1 MRFSYC
7 EINKNA
13 MVRVELVT
21 WEQRRCSGEKI
32 LTAWPPEEPTKRT
45 PHTVGECPP
54 AVSDCELGPL
64 M

>member
-1 MRFSYC
+1 MLR
-7 EINKNA
+7 
-13 MVRVELVT
+13 
-21 WEQRRCSGEKI
+21 EKI